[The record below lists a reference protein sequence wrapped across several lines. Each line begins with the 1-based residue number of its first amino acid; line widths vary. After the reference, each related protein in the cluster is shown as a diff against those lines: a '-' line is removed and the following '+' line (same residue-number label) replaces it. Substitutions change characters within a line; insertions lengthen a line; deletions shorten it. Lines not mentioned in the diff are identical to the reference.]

1 LRHAVRDAALHSHIL
16 NGGGLFKLRSQKK
29 KPPLWGLIEFDCLT
43 AIFVHERSQPLQL
56 FSADGFGEERHHI
69 LDAILD
75 CLQGIERISV

>member
-1 LRHAVRDAALHSHIL
+1 
-16 NGGGLFKLRSQKK
+16 
-29 KPPLWGLIEFDCLT
+29 LWGLIEFDCLT
-43 AIFVHERSQPLQL
+43 AVFVHERSKPLQL